1 MLCVWRGRMSG
12 WRWVWQEGQDLG
24 GRDELMA
31 ALRRWGHAWDWRGTG
46 GPVCGGEGKSCAYNY
61 GHFEGCSNRGLGL
74 SAHLM
79 QYPNM

>member
-1 MLCVWRGRMSG
+1 MSADRTSLREEVRRGRRKRADSMFEQSDPDNG
-12 WRWVWQEGQDLG
+12 DDVF
-24 GRDELMA
+24 M
-31 ALRRWGHAWDWRGTG
+31 
-46 GPVCGGEGKSCAYNY
+46 VGKSCSYNY